1 MAENGFLGVSL
12 RLIFHELLKS
22 EDRLLSS
29 RQQKKINEH
38 LNQPSNYKNLLVMTP
53 FGLRIDAMAQ
63 VIDYYH
69 GSDFNS
75 SMMLRKSKAIVTD

>member
-1 MAENGFLGVSL
+1 MSENEFLGVRL
-12 RLIFHELLKS
+12 RMIFQELVKS
-22 EDRLLSS
+22 KDRLLSS
-29 RQQKKINEH
+29 LQQKTINEQ
-38 LNQPSNYKNLLVMTP
+38 LNQPGNYRNLLVVTS

-75 SMMLRKSKAIVTD
+75 SMMLRKSKSIVLD

>member
-1 MAENGFLGVSL
+1 MTENGFLGVPL
-12 RLIFHELLKS
+12 RMIFQELLKS
-22 EDRLLSS
+22 KDRLLSS
-29 RQQKKINEH
+29 FHQKTINEH
-38 LNQPSNYKNLLVMTP
+38 LNQPSHYRNLLVITS

-75 SMMLRKSKAIVTD
+75 SMMLRKRKAIVTD

>member
-1 MAENGFLGVSL
+1 MTENGFLGVPL
-12 RLIFHELLKS
+12 RMIFHELIKS
-22 EDRLLSS
+22 KDRLLSLL
-29 RQQKKINEH
+29 QQKIINEH
-38 LNQPSNYKNLLVMTP
+38 LNQPGNYKNLLVITT

-75 SMMLRKSKAIVTD
+75 SMMLRKSKRIVTD

>member
-1 MAENGFLGVSL
+1 MSENEFLGVRL
-12 RLIFHELLKS
+12 RMIFQELVKS
-22 EDRLLSS
+22 KDRLLSS
-29 RQQKKINEH
+29 LQQKTINEH
-38 LNQPSNYKNLLVMTP
+38 LNQPGNYKNLLVITT

-75 SMMLRKSKAIVTD
+75 SMMLRKSKRIVTD